1 MAWSL
6 LTDVFKLD
14 SNRLVVTY
22 FGGDKQLG
30 LEPDFETKDIWLKI
44 GYD

>member
-1 MAWSL
+1 MAWNL

-14 SNRLVVTY
+14 SNRLIVTY
-22 FGGDKQLG
+22 FGGDERLG

-44 GYD
+44 G